1 MLVTITILPQ
11 NAGTEAVIERDL
23 LAARELRL
31 NGTSGLGAWVRT
43 GQPVDD
49 DQRRRFCIGDGI
61 PLGPTG

>member
-31 NGTSGLGAWVRT
+31 NGTSGLGGPRIRT
-43 GQPVDD
+43 AHASYLKVV
-49 DQRRRFCIGDGI
+49 
-61 PLGPTG
+61 L